1 MVLHPSRCS
10 PGERVLGRDAYAHV
24 DAEYPEGWS
33 NGVLR
38 IAASGEDVVSEAEA
52 PHVTRG
58 VHRVASFR
66 AVRDGLVARG
76 RAYWT
81 GPGADPLPAR

>member
-1 MVLHPSRCS
+1 MR
-10 PGERVLGRDAYAHV
+10 V
-24 DAEYPEGWS
+24 DAEYPEEWS
-33 NGVLR
+33 NDVLR
-38 IAASGEDVVSEAEA
+38 IAASGEDVVSEAEV

-58 VHRVASFR
+58 VHRVASCR

-81 GPGADPLPAR
+81 DPARTPRPRGEPLPSGVSRHSGVIARK

>member
-1 MVLHPSRCS
+1 M
-10 PGERVLGRDAYAHV
+10 HV
-24 DAEYPEGWS
+24 DAEHPEGWS
-33 NGVLR
+33 NDVLR
-38 IAASGEDVVSEAEA
+38 IAASGEDVVSGAEV
-52 PHVTRG
+52 PHATRG

-81 GPGADPLPAR
+81 GPGADSSPAG